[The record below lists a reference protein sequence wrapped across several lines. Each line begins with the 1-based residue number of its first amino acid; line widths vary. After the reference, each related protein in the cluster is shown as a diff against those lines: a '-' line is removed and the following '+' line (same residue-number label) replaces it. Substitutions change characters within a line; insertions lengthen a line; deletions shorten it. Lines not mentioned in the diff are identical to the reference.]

1 MAEIKHSF
9 TGGKMNKDLD
19 IRLVPQGQY
28 RDAVNIQVRTTDGG
42 SDGQG
47 DGGVVQNLE
56 GNTNIG
62 YYSGNESSGDTV
74 SVSQGDMTCVGSV
87 GDEKTNNAYFL
98 FTPKDQDAESYNAT
112 TSIVTMLD
120 TIVEQN
126 VDTNACSPVVVDIWR
141 VHSPIANVITDFTQF
156 TSSTINITLVAGFTS
171 RIRENMTLT
180 LYNTANDNS
189 AFIKIKKIDG
199 NIIRLY
205 DPIDASSWDS
215 STFTH
220 AEFEHP
226 RVLNLHP
233 DNHVTAINI
242 IDDLLFFTDGVH
254 EPKKINIT
262 RCKAGTT
269 ADIDTHTQ
277 LLITNNNGD
286 LVDAGDVEFS
296 DANLGNVNNDLLEE
310 HVTVLRPAPK
320 TAPTIHVDAR
330 DVAEL
335 KFTVNEYLN
344 TSGLVPWI
352 SGGVQ
357 PIVGDELQIGLSYD
371 TSGTAVNIGISSPE
385 LSQIPLIQGDV
396 LTVTQEEVEVGF
408 DAVDF
413 KVEFLTYLDEASTT
427 SVPVDFVTNKI
438 RVKVLTEPS
447 LIIENDM
454 TSWSF
459 EVTSLEKPKFELK
472 FARFGYRYKYED
484 GEYSAFSPFSELA
497 FDPGLFDYDVK
508 KGHNL
513 GMINTIRELTIKDFI
528 PYYTDRAL
536 DIVEVEVLYKSTDNP
551 TVYSIKSI
559 KKVRDNEWELFTP
572 NDTTVDNNNTTQLS
586 IETGSLTIKSE
597 TIHRAIPSNQILR
610 AFDNVPRHAKA
621 QEITGSRVV
630 YGNYVQG
637 FDLTYPVGLTQN
649 VVSEPVNGQP
659 KRSVKTIRDY
669 KVGMVFGDKYGRET
683 PVIVSNRLIDLDS
696 DPTTTNYIVET
707 DDVRVKKQL
716 AAMSNKLL
724 VQQDWN
730 KLGLPA
736 STPDTMEWMDYVK
749 YYVKETSNEYYSMV
763 MDRWYYAEE
772 QENIWLSF
780 PSADR
785 NKVDIETYL
794 ELKKAHGEN
803 IPVLEDARYKIIAI
817 ENEAPDFIKI
827 DHRFMGEVRLGS
839 EFTHD
844 GGGDV
849 VNTADPTLLIDPD
862 RGKAI
867 DIGPDEYQ
875 NFLDTYGPN
884 KRGQLLARVVGRT
897 INNSTGVTVNKI
909 VSGDFKKVTNFSRGT
924 VGSTDNVATI
934 RFNKSFGESANMRER
949 FTLAGYALNLL
960 EADPSANDLNY
971 FLEFK
976 EEVVENKPEFDGR
989 FFVLIEKDEP
999 IEKYVE
1005 KITASSIGFTE
1016 IDQVAISYVDSQTYS
1031 PAKSGPYSYV
1041 GGGNTAFGS
1050 TGVYADLDAE
1060 STGSANVTDT
1070 SNSPYIWWGWGEFSE
1085 NPAPQGLSND
1095 PIQANFFALGCQRNG
1110 VLQGIGVEHF
1120 DDNFGSNS
1128 ADKVINYGAITRA
1141 YWENFL
1147 TWHQSTLGTSY
1158 ANIAGLGI
1166 NIRNRVFLDGA
1177 RATKYRLQEFGTNS
1191 GNTTEMGIRGN
1202 ASDPAAGYGLT
1213 TLSNDDTEYSTPPY
1227 IFNYKPTALDTSAD
1241 PTAVGMCRMVFSQTK
1256 GVDGSQ
1262 DSWGAEGTFATDIS
1276 ELNGVG
1282 GALTV
1287 YNYFTTPGTYFRF
1300 LDDGSGPGG
1309 EPHTY
1314 VVVESSPDG
1323 SVSLPIQYSN
1333 EIKNFGRAFD
1343 NDEVD
1348 DDDNQF
1354 KEKVISTTQ
1363 PVTNNNNPFGPDIS
1377 SPSSTAYDSTTFLL
1391 GGDGAPETDLRWG
1404 GENANCVDENN
1415 NTIDCWSILKESGA
1429 SYLTGSQLD
1438 FYVSGSI
1445 NSSYPAE
1452 PIKIKVGCRKNNIAG
1467 DPGGNDGNFLDQAIC
1482 RECKGS
1488 QRGCNRHSIRF
1499 EFRKVDEVTGEI
1511 LNEGITDL
1519 EAFDPRGQAKHD
1531 GSAGAIRFSILQRA
1545 LISGGDV
1552 IEAETDRGVWE
1563 TEPKEGEELDIYY
1576 EATHAL
1582 PMKLEQGN
1590 TLAYAPLKSRVF
1602 SQYFDIEGG
1611 NQINSLTTD
1620 LDGNL
1625 FKDIKVGGAEYT
1637 QNESIIKVIS
1647 TNADDVVG
1655 VHKGGIGIGDHISFE
1670 HSSGLITKSE
1680 VEKYYKAP
1688 SGSNVT
1694 YVAGPTVDV
1703 TITFDGGV
1711 TDDLPQGTISIT
1723 NQDGSAFNDVSAF
1736 AVSDGIGGHGA
1747 SVVGDD
1753 VPGNIFLKHFPPFG
1767 SFGGNNQLTDV
1778 RWITGFDEADPDAV
1792 AGTSFDV
1799 TLHFQTGYYQI
1810 KKDVYQYAVQL
1821 GWHNCYS
1828 FGNGVESDRIRDD
1841 FNAPQI
1847 DNGVRVSATIDDFG
1861 QENKTSSLIYSGLY
1875 NTTSGVNDLN
1885 EFNMGEKII
1894 KDLNPAYGSIQ
1905 RLKSRDTDVIA
1916 FCEDRILRI
1925 LANKEAVFN
1934 ADGNPQLTATDRVL
1948 GQVSTF
1954 LGDYGISNNPE
1965 SLAVDQ
1971 YRMYFT
1977 DTQRGAVLRLSRD
1990 GLTPIS
1996 SVGMKTWFRKNLKNK
2011 TKLLGNFDTVNGE
2024 YNLTFTPS
2032 PANGPTISFN
2042 ETSKG
2047 WVSFKSFKPDEGLS
2061 ISGQYLTV
2069 KDGTIWKH
2077 YSPNVGRNLFY
2088 GATSLNSF
2096 SESKLEVVFNDAP
2109 GQVKSFKAMNYEGSQ
2124 SRVIQNLDDYD
2135 YYNLIGKNGWWVDAL
2150 NTDLQEG
2157 RVVEFIDKENKW
2169 FNRIQGIQSSQANLD
2184 TNEFTVQGIGNP
2196 TVVELPEVA
2205 PSTFT
2210 FTIQNDT
2217 SNDPAGQGSNNS
2229 GYSG

>member
-74 SVSQGDMTCVGSV
+74 SVSQSDMTCVGSV

-126 VDTNACSPVVVDIWR
+126 VDTNVCSPVVVDIWR
-141 VHSPIANVITDFTQF
+141 VHAPIANVITDFTQF

-205 DPIDASSWDS
+205 DPIDASSWGS

-320 TAPTIHVDAR
+320 TAPTIHVNAR

-352 SGGVQ
+352 SGGAQ

-371 TSGTAVNIGISSPE
+371 TTGTAVNIGISSPE

-447 LIIENDM
+447 LTIDNDM

-459 EVTSLEKPKFELK
+459 EVTNLEKPKFELK

-649 VVSEPVNGQP
+649 VISEPVNGQP

-803 IPVLEDARYKIIAI
+803 TPVLEDARYKIIAI

-827 DHRFMGEVRLGS
+827 DHRFMGEVRISS
-839 EFTHD
+839 EFTH
-844 GGGDV
+844 GDSTAA
-849 VNTADPTLLIDPD
+849 VNNADPTLLIDPD

-897 INNSTGVTVNKI
+897 LNTSTGVTQNKL
-909 VSGDFKKVTNFSRGT
+909 VTGDFKKVTNFSRGV
-924 VGSTDNVATI
+924 VGTTPNVATI
-934 RFNKSFGESANMRER
+934 RFSKSFGESANMRER
-949 FTLAGYALNLL
+949 FTLAGYALNLA
-960 EADPSANDLNY
+960 EADPAANDLNY

-1005 KITASSIGFTE
+1005 KVTASSIGFTE
-1016 IDQVAISYVDSQTYS
+1016 IDQISVSYVDSQTYN
-1031 PAKSGPYSYV
+1031 PARSGPYSFV
-1041 GGGNTAFGS
+1041 DNTGNSSLGAGGVWEDFDADGS
-1050 TGVYADLDAE
+1050 GGLITDESADAH
-1060 STGSANVTDT
+1060 T
-1070 SNSPYIWWGWGEFSE
+1070 WWGWSQFSTS
-1085 NPAPQGLSND
+1085 PATQAGVSYD
-1095 PIQANFFALGCQRNG
+1095 PIQANFFALGCN
-1110 VLQGIGVEHF
+1110 VFGISGLGATGNEF
-1120 DDNFGSNS
+1120 SGTFYTFGNNNDN
-1128 ADKVINYGAITRA
+1128 KTVNYASTTKD
-1141 YWENFL
+1141 YWTNFL
-1147 TWHQSTLGTSY
+1147 DWHRSVNAYT
-1158 ANIAGLGI
+1158 AVAAAGAHV
-1166 NIRNRVFLDGA
+1166 RNRVFLDGA
-1177 RATKYRLQEFGTNS
+1177 RATIYRLEEFGTDS
-1191 GNTTEMGIRGN
+1191 ANTTEMGIRIN
-1202 ASDPAAGYGLT
+1202 TADDAIRI
-1213 TLSNDDTEYSTPPY
+1213 SNDDTRYATPPAIY
-1227 IFNYKPTALDTSAD
+1227 NYKPTALDYSID
-1241 PTAVGMCRMVFSQTK
+1241 PTAEGMCRMTFSQTK
-1256 GVDGSQ
+1256 GSGGSQ
-1262 DSWGAEGTFATDIS
+1262 DSWGAESSSPTLAD
-1276 ELNGVG
+1276 ELLGVG
-1282 GALTV
+1282 AALDV
-1287 YNYFTTPGTYFRF
+1287 YDYFTTPGTYFRF
-1300 LDDGSGPGG
+1300 LNDTSGP
-1309 EPHTY
+1309 EDQPFTY
-1314 VVVESSPDG
+1314 VVVDTSPDG
-1323 SVSLPIQYSN
+1323 SVSLPIQKTTQV
-1333 EIKNFGRAFD
+1333 KNFAFEYD
-1343 NDEVD
+1343 DADED
-1348 DDDNQF
+1348 EFATQL
-1354 KEKVISTTQ
+1354 ISTTE
-1363 PVTNNNNPFGPDIS
+1363 PINANNNNYGQDIS
-1377 SPSSTAYDSTTFLL
+1377 NPSTTAYSDFDVGTSTSPA
-1391 GGDGAPETDLRWG
+1391 DDDPSTDLRWG
-1404 GENANCVDENN
+1404 GDNARCVDINGN
-1415 NTIDCWSILKESGA
+1415 DINCWSILAQEGA
-1429 SYLTGSQLD
+1429 SYLVGSTQLQY
-1438 FYVSGSI
+1438 YVPQST
-1445 NSSYPAE
+1445 NSDALSTSPVG
-1452 PIKIKVGCRKNNIAG
+1452 PIKVKVGIRRNNQDSGGNSTQYKDQGICRGCAG
-1467 DPGGNDGNFLDQAIC
+1467 DQ
-1482 RECKGS
+1482 KG
-1488 QRGCNRHSIRF
+1488 CHRHSIRF
-1499 EFRKVDEVTGEI
+1499 EFRKVDEETGEV
-1511 LNEGITDL
+1511 LNEGITNL
-1519 EAFDPRGQAKHD
+1519 EEFDPRGWAKHD
-1531 GSAGAIRFSILQRA
+1531 GTAGAIRFSILQRA
-1545 LISGGDV
+1545 LVSGGDV
-1552 IEAETDRGVWE
+1552 VEAETDRGVWE

-1611 NQINSLTTD
+1611 TQINNLAVD

-1711 TDDLPQGTISIT
+1711 TDSLPQGTISIT
-1723 NQDGSAFNDVSAF
+1723 NQDGSAFDDVTAF

-1753 VPGNIFLKHFPPFG
+1753 VPGNIFLKHFAG
-1767 SFGGNNQLTDV
+1767 VNNQLTDV

-1916 FCEDRILRI
+1916 FCEDRILKI

-2077 YSPNVGRNLFY
+2077 YSTNVGRNLFY

-2135 YYNLIGKNGWWVDAL
+2135 YYNLIGKNGWWVDTL

-2169 FNRIQGIQSSQANLD
+2169 FNRIQGIQSSQENLD

-2196 TVVELPEVA
+2196 TVVELPTD
-2205 PSTFT
+2205 PPLPTFT
-2210 FTIQNDT
+2210 LTIQNNT

>member
-126 VDTNACSPVVVDIWR
+126 VDTNVCSPVVVDIWR
-141 VHSPIANVITDFTQF
+141 VHAPITNVITDFTQF

-205 DPIDASSWDS
+205 DPIDASSWGS

-262 RCKAGTT
+262 RCKEGTT

-330 DVAEL
+330 DLAEL

-352 SGGVQ
+352 SSGTQ

-371 TSGTAVNIGISSPE
+371 TAGTAVNIGISSPE
-385 LSQIPLIQGDV
+385 LSQVPLIQGDV
-396 LTVTQEEVEVGF
+396 LTVTQEEVEEGF

-438 RVKVLTEPS
+438 RVKVLTAPT
-447 LIIENDM
+447 LDIDNDM

-484 GEYSAFSPFSELA
+484 GEYSAFSPFSELD

-649 VVSEPVNGQP
+649 VISEPVNGQP

-696 DPTTTNYIVET
+696 DTTTTNYIVET

-827 DHRFMGEVRLGS
+827 DHRFMGEVAIS
-839 EFTHD
+839 PEHTH
-844 GGGDV
+844 GDPAAA
-849 VNTADPTLLIDPD
+849 VNNADPSRLVDPEI
-862 RGKAI
+862 GKAI
-867 DIGPDEYQ
+867 KISNDDFE

-884 KRGQLLARVVGRT
+884 MRGQLLARVVGRT
-897 INNSTGVTVNKI
+897 INTSTDVTVNKL
-909 VSGDFKKVTNFSRGT
+909 VSGDFKKVTHFNKLTTGT
-924 VGSTDNVATI
+924 EDATI

-949 FTLAGYALNLL
+949 FELAGYALNIA

-989 FFVLIEKDEP
+989 FFVLIEKDKP
-999 IEKYVE
+999 VEKYIE

-1016 IDQVAISYVDSQTYS
+1016 IDQIAISYVDSQTYN
-1031 PAKSGPYSYV
+1031 PARSGPYSYV
-1041 GGGNTAFGS
+1041 ENSGNDDYS
-1050 TGVYADLDAE
+1050 TNGGVYENLDVNGNGTANFTDV
-1060 STGSANVTDT
+1060 SGSAY
-1070 SNSPYIWWGWGEFSE
+1070 SWWGWGQFSE
-1085 NPAPQGLSND
+1085 SPSPQGLAYD
-1095 PIQANFFALGCQRNG
+1095 PLQANFFALGCNINTISG
-1110 VLQGIGVEHF
+1110 ASEE
-1120 DDNFGSNS
+1120 FGSFAGAN
-1128 ADKVINYGAITRA
+1128 KVANYASTTKDYWSRFLDWHRSGDESGVGNGPYQDTA
-1141 YWENFL
+1141 Y
-1147 TWHQSTLGTSY
+1147 LG
-1158 ANIAGLGI
+1158 L

-1177 RATKYRLQEFGTNS
+1177 RATTYRLEEFGTDV
-1191 GNTTEMGIRGN
+1191 GNTTEMGIRIN
-1202 ASDPAAGYGLT
+1202 PYSDDAMRI
-1213 TLSNDDTEYSTPPY
+1213 SNDDTQYATPP
-1227 IFNYKPTALDTSAD
+1227 IIHNYKPTALDYSLD
-1241 PTAVGMCRMVFSQTK
+1241 PAAEGMCRMTFSQTK
-1256 GVDGSQ
+1256 GSGGSL
-1262 DSWGAEGTFATDIS
+1262 DNWTPEGAMLTGAD
-1276 ELNGVG
+1276 ELVGVG
-1282 GALTV
+1282 SALSI

-1300 LDDGSGPGG
+1300 IEDTSGPDGK
-1309 EPHTY
+1309 PHTY
-1314 VVVESSPDG
+1314 VVVNVNPDG
-1323 SVSLPIQYSN
+1323 SYSLPIQKT
-1333 EIKNFGRAFD
+1333 IQVKNFGYKYPNQNEDQFVEKIISS
-1343 NDEVD
+1343 DE
-1348 DDDNQF
+1348 
-1354 KEKVISTTQ
+1354 
-1363 PVTNNNNPFGPDIS
+1363 PVAHNGSNPFGGDLS
-1377 SPSSTAYDSTTFLL
+1377 SPSTVAYTSFEL
-1391 GGDGAPETDLRWG
+1391 GPINLADGGTSLRWG
-1404 GENANCVDENN
+1404 GANANCVDASGNP
-1415 NTIDCWSILKESGA
+1415 IDCWNLLGA
-1429 SYLTGSQLD
+1429 PGS
-1438 FYVSGSI
+1438 FYVPGNI
-1445 NSSYPAE
+1445 NTPTPTAMH
-1452 PIKIKVGCRKNNIAG
+1452 IKVGTRRNGANPQDG
-1467 DPGGNDGNFLDQAIC
+1467 DDGGNSGQYKDQGIC
-1482 RECKGS
+1482 RHCASSQKG
-1488 QRGCNRHSIRF
+1488 CHRHSIRF
-1499 EFRKVDEVTGEI
+1499 EFRRVDESTGEV

-1519 EAFDPRGQAKHD
+1519 EAFDPRGWAKHD
-1531 GSAGAIRFSILQRA
+1531 GTAGSIKISILQRA
-1545 LISGGDV
+1545 LVSGGDV
-1552 IEAETDRGVWE
+1552 VEAETDRGIWE

-1602 SQYFDIEGG
+1602 SQYFDVEGG
-1611 NQINSLTTD
+1611 TQINNLAVD

-1637 QNESIIKVIS
+1637 QNQSIIKVIS
-1647 TNADDVVG
+1647 TNADDAIG
-1655 VHKGGIGIGDHISFE
+1655 VHKSGIGVGDHISFE

-1703 TITFDGGV
+1703 TITFEGGV
-1711 TDDLPQGTISIT
+1711 TDDLPQGLISIT
-1723 NQDGSAFNDVSAF
+1723 NQDGSAFDDETAF

-1753 VPGNIFLKHFPPFG
+1753 VPGNIFLKHFAG
-1767 SFGGNNQLTDV
+1767 VNNQLTDV

-1934 ADGNPQLTATDRVL
+1934 ADGDPQLTATDRVL

-2077 YSPNVGRNLFY
+2077 YSTNVGRNLFY

-2135 YYNLIGKNGWWVDAL
+2135 YYNLIGKNGWWVDTL

-2196 TVVELPEVA
+2196 TVVELPTD
-2205 PSTFT
+2205 PPPPTFT
-2210 FTIQNDT
+2210 LTIQNNT